1 NGQGEFLA
9 ASHEYNELGQLIEK
23 NLHRGQGSQS
33 FLQSI
38 DYSYNIRGWLTGIN
52 KRDNNNDTDDAFFQE
67 LFYDSVATVSEF
79 NCNAQYNGN
88 IAATLWKNSKNG
100 TQKGYCYTYDAL
112 NRLTAAAYGERSGG
126 AWNFGKYKV
135 PEINY
140 DYNGNITKLVRYG
153 FCGQSYTCI
162 DSLIY
167 HYHNPGSNRLIGII
181 ELADRYCGF
190 RAVNTM
196 PAYYYDANGNMNMDK
211 NKGIEAIVYNHL
223 NLPTKIEFENNK
235 RIYYLYD
242 AAGTK
247 LRKYYYE
254 DNRPMTTTDYSGPFV
269 YTGHH
274 PDYILT
280 SEGRLKWD
288 DHDSLFYPEYF
299 IKDHLGNVRVV
310 LTTNPNQHHLS
321 QITDYYPFGMEI
333 PVSGNSD
340 NQLKYNGKEFQMEA
354 KLEWYDYGARFYDP
368 ALGRFHTTDAFAEKY
383 YSFSPYQYGANN
395 PVLFIDI
402 NGDSLQVTNEAILA
416 IYHALD
422 KNANV
427 KFDVKNGVIDPES
440 FKEQAKNSDDIVLKD
455 LYEIASDKR
464 MVELNV
470 SNKETYMD
478 KNGNIQSNE
487 FPAPYDFDIKDL
499 GPDVYKQMK
508 ALGEP
513 DGKTIQ
519 GNLGSTLI
527 PGERSLSG
535 KRPTNGNIQI
545 IINGKGSL
553 NHRAVATAHEFGH
566 VVLYLRGLPHGH
578 GQPGVD
584 KAVYDER
591 SNVVKKRL
599 GYDY

>member
-1 NGQGEFLA
+1 
-9 ASHEYNELGQLIEK
+9 
-23 NLHRGQGSQS
+23 
-33 FLQSI
+33 
-38 DYSYNIRGWLTGIN
+38 
-52 KRDNNNDTDDAFFQE
+52 
-67 LFYDSVATVSEF
+67 
-79 NCNAQYNGN
+79 
-88 IAATLWKNSKNG
+88 
-100 TQKGYCYTYDAL
+100 
-112 NRLTAAAYGERSGG
+112 
-126 AWNFGKYKV
+126 
-135 PEINY
+135 
-140 DYNGNITKLVRYG
+140 
-153 FCGQSYTCI
+153 
-162 DSLIY
+162 
-167 HYHNPGSNRLIGII
+167 
-181 ELADRYCGF
+181 
-190 RAVNTM
+190 M
-196 PAYYYDANGNMNMDK
+196 
-211 NKGIEAIVYNHL
+211 
-223 NLPTKIEFENNK
+223 
-235 RIYYLYD
+235 
-242 AAGTK
+242 
-247 LRKYYYE
+247 
-254 DNRPMTTTDYSGPFV
+254 
-269 YTGHH
+269 
-274 PDYILT
+274 
-280 SEGRLKWD
+280 
-288 DHDSLFYPEYF
+288 
-299 IKDHLGNVRVV
+299 
-310 LTTNPNQHHLS
+310 
-321 QITDYYPFGMEI
+321 
-333 PVSGNSD
+333 
-340 NQLKYNGKEFQMEA
+340 
-354 KLEWYDYGARFYDP
+354 
-368 ALGRFHTTDAFAEKY
+368 
-383 YSFSPYQYGANN
+383 
-395 PVLFIDI
+395 FIDI
-402 NGDSLQVTNEAILA
+402 NGDSLQVTNDAILA

-427 KFDVKNGVIDPES
+427 KFDVKNGIIDPES

-470 SNKETYMD
+470 SNNETYMD